1 MVFDVGYRMSKLG
14 VLGNIRHEVG
24 GGVVRMY
31 RAITPNKR
39 RDDLSIKLIV
49 TDFKIGGTSNATFTC
64 KMPCKDVIIVSIRKK
79 AQKLNTDDNT

>member
-1 MVFDVGYRMSKLG
+1 MFDVGYRMSKLG

-39 RDDLSIKLIV
+39 RDDEY
-49 TDFKIGGTSNATFTC
+49 
-64 KMPCKDVIIVSIRKK
+64 
-79 AQKLNTDDNT
+79 